1 MSYTIDEK
9 KVIQIGKEL
18 GLEVEFNSDTPGVRN
33 KETREVVP
41 LKDYFS
47 HFFMCEELL
56 EEDEDEELS
65 SECGEIVLKV
75 GEVLNKSRELDSA
88 DELFKKFE

>member
-47 HFFMCEELL
+47 HFFH
-56 EEDEDEELS
+56 
-65 SECGEIVLKV
+65 VRRV
-75 GEVLNKSRELDSA
+75 A
-88 DELFKKFE
+88 

>member
-18 GLEVEFNSDTPGVRN
+18 GLEVSFNSDTPGVRN
-33 KETREVVP
+33 KETGEVVP

-56 EEDEDEELS
+56 EEDEDVELS
-65 SECGEIVLKV
+65 SEYGETVLKV
-75 GEVLNKSRELDSA
+75 EEGLNESHEFDSA
-88 DELFKKFE
+88 DRDCLKS